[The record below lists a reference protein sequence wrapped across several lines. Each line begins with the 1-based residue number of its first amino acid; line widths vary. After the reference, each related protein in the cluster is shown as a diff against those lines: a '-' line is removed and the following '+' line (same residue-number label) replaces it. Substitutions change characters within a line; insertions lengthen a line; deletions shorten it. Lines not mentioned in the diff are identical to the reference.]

1 MLSDMTAELALD
13 ANKPV
18 NLLFVDDEPNVLKSL
33 KRLFRATSYNVH
45 LAESGQA
52 GLALLQ
58 QQPIDLII
66 SDMRMPHMNGAE
78 FLAQA
83 AQLWPETV
91 RILLTG
97 YADLE
102 STIAAVNNGKIY
114 SYCSKPWEDN
124 ELKILVNNAL
134 EQKQLREQRQQL
146 FEIVNRQNRQLKE
159 LNASL
164 EEKVEKRTE
173 QLKLSLLRIDQA
185 HDALKKQYAESVKAF
200 AKVIEMRPGIKSGH
214 AIYMAENAREVGL
227 RMGLDAAQLK
237 DLVYAGL
244 LLQIGKMSLP
254 DSLLTLA
261 IMSMTSQQKKRF
273 LNHAQ
278 EGSNLLKGIE
288 PLQNAALIIH
298 HQYEY
303 YDGSGDPAGLRGTE
317 IPLGARILS
326 VIRDYITYLDG
337 SITGT
342 GMTTEQ
348 VKSRLLSKKH
358 SHYDPE
364 VVDTFLAVL
373 QESEQTSDERPV
385 VEISWTQLQPGME
398 VAEVISNQVLYL
410 KDQILSEK
418 NVEDILNL
426 RKHGKNLV
434 LRVRLGNQDALP

>member
-1 MLSDMTAELALD
+1 MTMTELPPDSL
-13 ANKPV
+13 KPA

-33 KRLFRATSYNVH
+33 RRLFRAAEYNVY
-45 LAESGQA
+45 LAEGGQA

-58 QQPIDLII
+58 QHPIDLII
-66 SDMRMPHMNGAE
+66 SDMRMPQMDGAE

-83 AQLWPETV
+83 AQRWPETV

-97 YADLE
+97 YADIE

-114 SYCSKPWEDN
+114 SYFSKPWEDN

-134 EQKQLREQRQQL
+134 EQKRLREQRQQL
-146 FEIVNRQNRQLKE
+146 FEIVNRQNQQLKE

-185 HDALKKQYAESVKAF
+185 HDALKKQYAESVKVF
-200 AKVIEMRPGIKSGH
+200 AKTIEMRPGIKSGH
-214 AIYMAENAREVGL
+214 AIYMAESAREVGV

-254 DSLLTLA
+254 DSLLTQSQ
-261 IMSMTSQQKKRF
+261 MSMSSQQKRRF

-278 EGSNLLKGIE
+278 EGGNLLKGIE
-288 PLQNAALIIH
+288 PLQNAAMIIH
-298 HQYEY
+298 HQYEN
-303 YDGSGDPAGLRGTE
+303 YDGSGEPAGLKGVD

-342 GMTTEQ
+342 AMTTEQ
-348 VKSRLLSKKH
+348 VKSRFQSKKH
-358 SHYDPE
+358 SHYDPD
-364 VVDTFLAVL
+364 VVDSFLAL
-373 QESEQTSDERPV
+373 LKDSEQSSDERPV

-418 NVEDILNL
+418 NIEDILNL
-426 RKHGKNLV
+426 RKYGKNLV
-434 LRVRLGNQDALP
+434 LRVRLGHHHAS

>member
-1 MLSDMTAELALD
+1 MTELSLD
-13 ANKPV
+13 SNKPA
-18 NLLFVDDEPNVLKSL
+18 NLLFVDDEPNVLKAL
-33 KRLFRATSYNVH
+33 KRLFRAANYNVY
-45 LAESGQA
+45 LAEGGQA
-52 GLALLQ
+52 GLAILQ

-66 SDMRMPHMNGAE
+66 SDMRMPHMDGAE

-83 AQLWPETV
+83 AQRWPETV

-97 YADLE
+97 YADIE

-146 FEIVNRQNRQLKE
+146 FEIVNRQNQQLKE

-173 QLKLSLLRIDQA
+173 QLKISLLRIDQA
-185 HDALKKQYAESVKAF
+185 HDALKKQYAESVKVF
-200 AKVIEMRPGIKSGH
+200 AKTIEMRPGIKSGH
-214 AIYMAENAREVGL
+214 AIYMAEKAREVGL
-227 RMGLDAAQLK
+227 RMGMDAAQLK

-254 DSLLTLA
+254 DSLLTQAL
-261 IMSMTSQQKKRF
+261 MPMTSQQKKRF
-273 LNHAQ
+273 FNHAQ
-278 EGSNLLKGIE
+278 EGRNLLKGIE
-288 PLQNAALIIH
+288 PLQNAAMMIS

-303 YDGSGDPAGLRGTE
+303 YDGSGDPAGLRGLE
-317 IPLGARILS
+317 IPLGVRILS
-326 VIRDYITYLDG
+326 VIRDYMTYLDG
-337 SITGT
+337 SITGVA
-342 GMTTEQ
+342 MTTEQ
-348 VKSRLLSKKH
+348 VKSRLLSKKR

-364 VVDTFLAVL
+364 VVDIFLAL
-373 QESEQTSDERPV
+373 LKESEQSTDERPV

-434 LRVRLGNQDALP
+434 LRVRLGHQEVSS

>member
-13 ANKPV
+13 TNKPV

-33 KRLFRATSYNVH
+33 KRLFRATNYNVH

-58 QQPIDLII
+58 HQPIDLII
-66 SDMRMPHMNGAE
+66 SDMRMPHMSGAE

-83 AQLWPETV
+83 AQRWPETV

-124 ELKILVNNAL
+124 ELKILVNHAL

-237 DLVYAGL
+237 DVVYAGL

-261 IMSMTSQQKKRF
+261 QMSMSSQQKKRF

>member
-1 MLSDMTAELALD
+1 MTELPPDSL
-13 ANKPV
+13 KPA

-33 KRLFRATSYNVH
+33 RRLFRAAEYNVF
-45 LAESGQA
+45 LAEGGQA

-58 QQPIDLII
+58 QHPIDLII
-66 SDMRMPHMNGAE
+66 SDMRMPQMDGAE

-83 AQLWPETV
+83 AQRWPETV

-97 YADLE
+97 YADIE

-114 SYCSKPWEDN
+114 SYFSKPWEDN

-134 EQKQLREQRQQL
+134 EQKRLREQRQQL
-146 FEIVNRQNRQLKE
+146 FEIVNRQNQQLKE

-185 HDALKKQYAESVKAF
+185 HDALKKQYAESVKVF
-200 AKVIEMRPGIKSGH
+200 AKTIEMRPGIKSGH
-214 AIYMAENAREVGL
+214 AIYMAESAREVGV
-227 RMGLDAAQLK
+227 RMGLDVAQLK

-254 DSLLTLA
+254 DSLLTQSQ
-261 IMSMTSQQKKRF
+261 MSMSSQQKRRF

-278 EGSNLLKGIE
+278 EGGNLLKGIE
-288 PLQNAALIIH
+288 PLQNAAMIIH
-298 HQYEY
+298 HQYEN
-303 YDGSGDPAGLRGTE
+303 YDGSGEPAGLKGGD

-342 GMTTEQ
+342 AMTTEQ
-348 VKSRLLSKKH
+348 VKSRLQSKKH

-364 VVDTFLAVL
+364 VVDSFLAVL
-373 QESEQTSDERPV
+373 KESEQSSDERPV

-418 NVEDILNL
+418 NIEDILNL
-426 RKHGKNLV
+426 RKYGKNLV
-434 LRVRLGNQDALP
+434 LRVRLGHHHPS